1 MDIRFWASFLR
12 FLFYFFQKL
21 QFLVTKWQNFE
32 IVFPV
37 LHFYLYELKKFQILK
52 LLYQTWDINT
62 FVPRRD
68 IFSGNVE
75 LRNSFSDEKK
85 ILAVKSETYF
95 SREGIKFECGKV
107 LMEYSIIR
115 RNWSCANLFIMQNYT
130 DNVNGDVSLT
140 VDNAWY
146 FQFPL
151 RSRCANIILER
162 KTKLLYK
169 LRWHYMVKV
178 YNRSTWRRY
187 EICSMSRRK
196 TAEQNHWRHCRSLLV
211 NFKHGLHLSL
221 LFWLLNL
228 TM

>member
-12 FLFYFFQKL
+12 FLFYFFQEL
-21 QFLVTKWQNFE
+21 QFLLTKWQNFE

-37 LHFYLYELKKFQILK
+37 LYFYLYELKKFQIFK
-52 LLYQTWDINT
+52 LLYQTWDINF

-75 LRNSFSDEKK
+75 LRNSFPDKKK

-115 RNWSCANLFIMQNYT
+115 RNWSFEDLFIMQNYT
-130 DNVNGDVSLT
+130 GNVNGDVSLT

-146 FQFPL
+146 F
-151 RSRCANIILER
+151 
-162 KTKLLYK
+162 
-169 LRWHYMVKV
+169 
-178 YNRSTWRRY
+178 
-187 EICSMSRRK
+187 
-196 TAEQNHWRHCRSLLV
+196 
-211 NFKHGLHLSL
+211 
-221 LFWLLNL
+221 
-228 TM
+228 